1 MTRPVRVP
9 PWPRS
14 SVTVWASVAC
24 GSSSTARVTV
34 ATAIRVRRRMPD
46 LLSVGAAA
54 RDPQGRPAAGIGR
67 TGTAGFTGLFDRNAG
82 FDDALAFASHQQ
94 QLLELDAPAH
104 PDAPAP
110 AARPGLHPPP
120 APAP

>member
-34 ATAIRVRRRMPD
+34 VTAIRVRRRMPD

-67 TGTAGFTGLFDRNAG
+67 TGTAGFRSEEHTSELQSLMRNSYAVFCLKQKNIHEAETSNTNEKAISVTKTDR
-82 FDDALAFASHQQ
+82 Q
-94 QLLELDAPAH
+94 
-104 PDAPAP
+104 
-110 AARPGLHPPP
+110 
-120 APAP
+120 

>member
-9 PWPRS
+9 PWARS
-14 SVTVWASVAC
+14 SVTDWASVAC
-24 GSSSTARVTV
+24 GSSSSARVTV

-54 RDPQGRPAAGIGR
+54 RDAPGRPAAGIGR

-82 FDDALAFASHQQ
+82 CDDALAFVAQHQQ
-94 QLLELDAPAH
+94 MLAIVE
-104 PDAPAP
+104 PDPTE
-110 AARPGLHPPP
+110 ARPGILEWQ
-120 APAP
+120 